1 MMCPSP
7 GVTKL
12 KFFLHISWQNS
23 KSLGCCCP
31 NLIFSTTC
39 WEAQSTT
46 IAARHL
52 SHSAAAFWRRD
63 ADIPTLPALAE
74 GLTHQTQL
82 SEAICQTTE
91 LLVGCLD
98 AVSYPYVYWTAT
110 ACAIP
115 TQKNSEHG
123 WVCLHVN
130 RFHHLSQL
138 NKQMKS

>member
-1 MMCPSP
+1 MSLPWSNYAEILSP
-7 GVTKL
+7 HTQVGRT
-12 KFFLHISWQNS
+12 QT
-23 KSLGCCCP
+23 LGCCCLNP
-31 NLIFSTTC
+31 VFSTAC
-39 WEAQSTT
+39 WEAQSAT
-46 IAARHL
+46 IAARHP

-98 AVSYPYVYWTAT
+98 AVSYPYVYWAAT

-115 TQKNSEHG
+115 TQKNSKHG
-123 WVCLHVN
+123 WVYLHVN
-130 RFHHLSQL
+130 
-138 NKQMKS
+138 